1 MKIKNL
7 ILVLGVILT
16 LFSCNKNDDPE
27 IETPSPRTVLMYLVA
42 DNSIGYD
49 VVANITDVEKGFQAN
64 DLTDGTFVIYC
75 DGGRYLSTYSSP
87 TMFKYEIKSG
97 KVSDR
102 QVIKTYEE
110 QNSCDPAV
118 ITNVLKDMKALC
130 PAESYAFTFGSH
142 ATGWLPA
149 SQSTRSVGDD
159 DGSKINLPEFA
170 DAIEDSGLHF
180 DYILMDACLMSQ
192 VEVAYELRNVADYLI
207 LSPAEV
213 MAYGFPYKDM
223 IYDMMRTGNEESIAI
238 SMAQTYIDY
247 YKTYEYPWAT
257 IAVIKSSEMQDLADA
272 TSKLI
277 SDNRSSMAKFTTS
290 KLNKMQ
296 NSCNYARSSMTNSS
310 YDFQAFARELTD
322 DNIPAYFLNALSDV
336 VVYKDYVNGYR
347 LTGVNIDA
355 DCYSGIGCYIPYE
368 SYQNWNDY
376 FKSLGWNKAVKMI
389 ED

>member
-1 MKIKNL
+1 MRIKNF
-7 ILVLGVILT
+7 ILVLGAMLT
-16 LFSCNKNDDPE
+16 LLSCENDYDPE
-27 IETPSPRTVLMYLVA
+27 IETLSPRTVLMYLVA

-49 VVANITDVEKGFQAN
+49 VVANITDVEKGLQTN
-64 DLTDGTFVIYC
+64 GLSDGTFVIYC
-75 DGGRYLSTYSSP
+75 DAGRYLSTYSTP

-102 QVIKTYEE
+102 QIIKTYEE

-118 ITNVLKDMKALC
+118 ITKVLKDMKALC

-149 SQSTRSVGDD
+149 SHYTRSIGDD
-159 DGSKINLPEFA
+159 NSSKINLPQFA
-170 DAIEDSGLHF
+170 DALENSGIHF

-223 IYDMMRTGNEESIAI
+223 IYDMMRTGNKENIAI

-247 YKTYEYPWAT
+247 YKTYEFPWAT
-257 IAVIKSSEMQDLADA
+257 IAVIKSSEMQNLADA
-272 TSKLI
+272 TAKLI
-277 SDNRSSMAKFTTS
+277 SDNKSNMAKFTAS
-290 KLNKMQ
+290 KLNDMQ
-296 NSCNYARSSMTNSS
+296 NSCNYARSSMANSS

-322 DNIPAYFLNALSDV
+322 GNIPAYFLNALSDA

-347 LTGVNIDA
+347 LTSVNIDP

-368 SYQNWNDY
+368 NYQNWNSF
-376 FKSLGWNKAVKMI
+376 FKSLSWNEAVKMI
-389 ED
+389 EN